1 MDPHRSSGD
10 RDPVDQLIASSREM
24 RQDERYAEALAAVG
38 RARSLRPSR
47 DQLRYLDAE
56 EARLC
61 YYLGLF
67 VQGRDLAVRVAQG
80 PNDVASARA
89 LVARS
94 VNALALNQGSEALA
108 AANDALLRL
117 RVVRATSYELVDAQ
131 IQLTHVLANTGRHTE
146 AIANARSCV
155 HLARE
160 SAEGELARTE
170 YALGFALA
178 YAGDDEAIDR
188 LLAAEGATR
197 RSAGALWN
205 WIVFCLAAYLRDRGF
220 LQGAADFLSRSSVAL
235 RHERSWFAYRAGDM
249 TGALRWLLPPTLP
262 DERPF
267 ARTVLGAIRLH
278 RRTPRGAR
286 AAAAAAREFGDIGL
300 DHWRWGAMWINLGST
315 TPGGQEGAVRALLD
329 ELAAR
334 GVSNWGFYDPVLTG
348 KILRRSERELRG
360 NELSRKLLTRAERSG
375 ASKPPPELNV
385 LLEALH
391 LLNPE
396 CLLILTEAGLTTS
409 EIRTILRALQTWLRT
424 GEIRRSDLASA
435 LGLQESSVR
444 AQFGRI
450 RSKLGLHGRRGF
462 EPILL
467 WLAER
472 DLLSPSTASIALQRL
487 AAR

>member
-1 MDPHRSSGD
+1 
-10 RDPVDQLIASSREM
+10 M
-24 RQDERYAEALAAVG
+24 RQDERYAEALGAVG
-38 RARSLRPSR
+38 RARSLQPTK
-47 DQLRYLDAE
+47 DQIHYLDAE

-67 VQGRDLAVRVAQG
+67 DQGRDLAVRVTQG

-94 VNALALNQGSEALA
+94 VNALALNQGSEALE
-108 AANDALLRL
+108 AANEALLRL
-117 RVVRATSYELVDAQ
+117 RMLRATPSELVDAQ
-131 IQLTHVLANTGRHTE
+131 IQLTHVLAHTGRHTE
-146 AIANARSCV
+146 AVANARSCA
-155 HLARE
+155 HLAGE
-160 SAEGELARTE
+160 SAEGERARSE

-178 YAGDDEAIDR
+178 YAGSDEAIDR

-197 RSAGALWN
+197 RRAGALWN
-205 WIVFCLAAYLRDRGF
+205 WIVFCLATYLRDRGF
-220 LQGAADFLSRSSVAL
+220 LEGAADFLSRSSVAL
-235 RHERSWFAYRAGDM
+235 RHERSWFAYRSGDM
-249 TGALRWLLPPTLP
+249 TSALRWLRPPIPP

-278 RRTPRGAR
+278 RRAPRDAR

-300 DHWRWGAMWINLGST
+300 DHWRWGAMWIRLGST
-315 TPGGQEGAVRALLD
+315 ATDGQDGVRSLLD

-334 GVSNWGFYDPVLTG
+334 GVLNWGFYDPVLTG
-348 KILRRSERELRG
+348 KILRRSERDLRG
-360 NELSRKLLTRAERSG
+360 NELSRTLLSRAERSG

-391 LLNPE
+391 VLNPE
-396 CLLILTEAGLTTS
+396 SLLILTEAGLTTS
-409 EIRTILRALQTWLRT
+409 EIRTVLRALQMWLRT
-424 GEIRRSDLASA
+424 GEIRRRDLAGA
-435 LGLQESSVR
+435 LNLQESSVR

-450 RSKLGLHGRRGF
+450 RSKLGIHGRRGF
-462 EPILL
+462 EPVLL

-472 DLLSPSTASIALQRL
+472 DLLSPSTASIALRRL

>member
-1 MDPHRSSGD
+1 MDQSRHKGV

-24 RQDERYAEALAAVG
+24 RNDERYTEALAAVG
-38 RARSLRPSR
+38 RARSLGPSM

-67 VQGRDLAVRVAQG
+67 LHGRDLAVRVVHG
-80 PNDVASARA
+80 PEDVAAARA

-94 VNALALNQGSEALA
+94 VNALALNQGREALD
-108 AANDALLRL
+108 AANEALLRL
-117 RVVRATSYELVDAQ
+117 RILRTPPSELIDAQ

-146 AIANARSCV
+146 AIANARSCAR
-155 HLARE
+155 LARE
-160 SAEGELARTE
+160 SAQGERARTD

-178 YAGDDEAIDR
+178 YAGEDEAIDS
-188 LLAAEGATR
+188 LLAAEDATR
-197 RSAGALWN
+197 RRAGAFWN

-220 LQGAADFLSRSSVAL
+220 LDGAADFLSRSSVAL
-235 RHERSWFAYRAGDM
+235 RHERSWFSYRSGDM
-249 TGALRWLLPPTLP
+249 TSALRWLLPPIRA

-267 ARTVLGAIRLH
+267 ARTVVSAIRLH
-278 RRTPRGAR
+278 RGIPRGAQ
-286 AAAAAAREFGDIGL
+286 AAAAAVREFGESGL
-300 DHWRWGAMWINLGST
+300 DHWRWGAMWIALGSG
-315 TPGGQEGAVRALLD
+315 TPDEDGALDALLD

-334 GVSNWGFYDPVLTG
+334 GVSNWGFYDPILTG
-348 KILRRSERELRG
+348 KILRRSGRHLRG
-360 NELSRKLLTRAERSG
+360 NELFQRLVMRAERSG
-375 ASKPPPELNV
+375 ASKPSPELNV

-396 CLLILTEAGLTTS
+396 SLLILTQAGLTTS
-409 EIRTILRALQTWLRT
+409 EIRTVLKALQTWLRT
-424 GEIRRSDLASA
+424 GEIRRTDLAIA

-444 AQFGRI
+444 TQFGRI

-462 EPILL
+462 EPILH
-467 WLAER
+467 WLAEQ
-472 DLLSPSTASIALQRL
+472 DLLSPSTASIALRRL